1 MKLAH
6 YVSTGLLLLLL
17 ASAAP
22 LLAQDERH
30 DNGDKPAA
38 QEEKHDQNPDVKK
51 DQDRDLKHDQ
61 SPDAKQEEKKDR
73 AQDEKAQ
80 DKAQDR
86 RADEHA
92 QDRDQARDRAQA
104 DARQDRREDR
114 RIPDD
119 KFRASFGRE
128 HTFRIERPVIVE
140 GAPRFQYAGYW
151 FVFVQPWPVG
161 WSYAD
166 PVFIDY
172 IDGGYWVLSPVHPGV
187 QISINLVL

>member
-1 MKLAH
+1 M
-6 YVSTGLLLLLL
+6 L

-30 DNGDKPAA
+30 DNGDKPAD

-51 DQDRDLKHDQ
+51 DQDMKRDESQDV
-61 SPDAKQEEKKDR
+61 KQDEKKDR
-73 AQDEKAQ
+73 AQDEKNQ

-86 RADEHA
+86 RADEKAH
-92 QDRDQARDRAQA
+92 DHDQVRDRAQA
-104 DARQDRREDR
+104 DARQDR

-166 PVFIDY
+166 PVYIDY